1 MATKKDQQN
10 TTLIIL
16 SSVLIII
23 LTITVYLLGSYYT
36 FNREI
41 KTLQTTT
48 GSTEVANIEKDL
60 EFTDLSNLDS
70 ELSDIEKELELVY

>member
-1 MATKKDQQN
+1 MAVKKDN
-10 TTLIIL
+10 KILIL
-16 SSVLIII
+16 SSILIIV
-23 LTITVYLLGSYYT
+23 LGVTIYLLGSYYT

-60 EFTDLSNLDS
+60 ELTNLSNLDS
-70 ELSDIEKELELVY
+70 ELSDIEKELNASY